1 MIKHIVLFKMK
12 DRSPETIEAAA
23 NVLRNLQ
30 GKIDV
35 LISLEVGVDVLRS
48 DRSFDISLTAEFA
61 SLEDLQAYQVH
72 PLHQE
77 VIQYMNEVRE
87 QSIAVDYEI

>member
-12 DRSPETIEAAA
+12 DRSPERIEEAA

-35 LISLEVGVDVLRS
+35 LVSLDVGVDVLRS

-61 SLEDLQAYQVH
+61 SLDDLQAYQVH

-77 VIQYMNEVRE
+77 VIKYMNEVRE
-87 QSIAVDYEI
+87 QSIAVDYEF